1 MFKKI
6 IFLKNNKR
14 FFKDKGDSTV
24 FELVFFVKIG
34 GVEDVEEDVATE
46 VDVFSE
52 VFEFGYLVFFCEKI
66 NQILGEIIKN

>member
-1 MFKKI
+1 MKQNNFFTKSF
-6 IFLKNNKR
+6 FLKNNKR

-46 VDVFSE
+46 VDMFSE
-52 VFEFGYLVFFCEKI
+52 VFEFGCWVFVKKF
-66 NQILGEIIKN
+66 NQI